1 MNLVF
6 ILASD
11 NNFFNYGMRLISDI
25 NKTFRCIDFT
35 EIDDIVRADFDTNE
49 IYLICDIKNYYAYSL
64 LLFGKSIKCIETNN
78 IRIHHNSIYIH
89 KKKASVSEAINSLN
103 NIEMEI
109 LYLFYFH
116 GKSVR
121 EISKMTN
128 LSKEKIYYR
137 VSRIKVKLGM
147 KTTRKLPALL
157 RIFFNQTIEPE
168 D

>member
-1 MNLVF
+1 
-6 ILASD
+6 
-11 NNFFNYGMRLISDI
+11 
-25 NKTFRCIDFT
+25 
-35 EIDDIVRADFDTNE
+35 
-49 IYLICDIKNYYAYSL
+49 
-64 LLFGKSIKCIETNN
+64 
-78 IRIHHNSIYIH
+78 IH
-89 KKKASVSEAINSLN
+89 KNKESVSEAINSLN
-103 NIEMEI
+103 NIEMVI

-168 D
+168 Y